1 MVTTT
6 MNADSLQASIRLVDI
21 DGVSIRCRDSGGD
34 GMPVLLTHGIG
45 GSLELWN
52 RQFDTPDPAWRLLA
66 WDMPSHGLSG
76 QAPNDTDLDAIA
88 RLGWRLLQALGVGPA
103 LLVGNSLG
111 GLVSLRMAEQAP
123 QQVRGLLLVACAG
136 LAREVMLPFR
146 LMALPGL
153 GELMARPGPMA
164 VKQQVASIVL
174 RPASITPEVMA
185 AIERNV
191 MRPGGDR
198 HFLALLRGLTGLR
211 GQKAEVW
218 QRSLNILRGFP
229 GPVTLLHG
237 EDDAVLPVA
246 HTRQAHLV
254 VPGAALVVLA
264 GCGHTPQL
272 EAAPA
277 FQQALASLVQR
288 AQA

>member
-1 MVTTT
+1 
-6 MNADSLQASIRLVDI
+6 MNDRLAQANVHQLDI
-21 DGVSIRCRDSGGD
+21 DGVSIRCRDTGGA

-52 RQFDTPDPAWRLLA
+52 RQFEDPDPALRLVA

-76 QAPNDTDLDAIA
+76 VAPNDTDVDAIA
-88 RLGWRLLQALGVGPA
+88 QLAWRLLQALGMGPT

-123 QQVRGLLLVACAG
+123 QQVRGLLLAACAG

-146 LMALPGL
+146 LMTLPGL

-164 VKQQVASIVL
+164 VKQQVASIVQ
-174 RPASITPEVMA
+174 RPASITPEVLA

-198 HFLALLRGLTGLR
+198 HFLALLRGLTGLG
-211 GQKAEVW
+211 GQKPEVW
-218 QRSLNILRGFP
+218 QRSLGILRGFK

-237 EDDAVLPVA
+237 EDDAVLPAA
-246 HTRQAHLV
+246 HTRQAHAM
-254 VPGAALVVLA
+254 VPGAELVLLA

-272 EAAPA
+272 EAALA

-288 AQA
+288 TRA